1 MKLYHGGAIP
11 VPAPLPESPVGN
23 RPLDFGSG
31 FYTTTSLEQARR
43 WIRLRRE
50 QDAKFGKGVV
60 SRYVIDEAEIASSGL
75 KVLRFSKDNLDPWFD
90 FVMSNRHTK
99 SFAHDYDLV
108 IGPVANDKV
117 FVTLTLFE
125 QGIIDKF
132 MAIQQL
138 KTFVLWDQYLF
149 HTEKALKFL
158 HYEGTEE

>member
-1 MKLYHGGAIP
+1 MMLYHGGAVP
-11 VPAPLPESPVGN
+11 VPSPMPESPVGN

-31 FYTTTSLEQARR
+31 FYTTTSLKQAQR
-43 WIRLRRE
+43 WIGLRRE

-60 SRYVIDEAEIASSGL
+60 SRYAIDEAEIALSNL
-75 KVLRFSKDNLDPWFD
+75 KVLRCSKENLDPWFD

-99 SFAHDYDLV
+99 AFVHDYDLV

-158 HYEGTEE
+158 LYEGTEE

>member
-1 MKLYHGGAIP
+1 MRLYHGGAAAVP
-11 VPAPLPESPVGN
+11 VPLPVSPIRN

-50 QDAKFGKGVV
+50 QDTSFGNGVI
-60 SRYVIDEAEIASSGL
+60 SAYSIDEVRIAHTGL
-75 KVLRFSKDNLDPWFD
+75 KIKRFSNDDLEPWFD
-90 FVMSNRHTK
+90 FVVSNRHVK
-99 SFAHDYDLV
+99 SFEHDYDLI
-108 IGPVANDKV
+108 IGPVANDNV

-138 KTFVLWDQYLF
+138 KTYVLWDQYLF
-149 HTEKALKFL
+149 HTEKSLTYL
-158 HYEGTEE
+158 NYEGTVS

>member
-1 MKLYHGGAIP
+1 MMLYHGGSVAVP
-11 VPAPLPESPVGN
+11 VPLPMSPMRN

-43 WIRLRRE
+43 WIRLRSE
-50 QDAKFGKGVV
+50 QDKKFGNGVISV
-60 SRYVIDEAEIASSGL
+60 YSLDEVRVTDVGL
-75 KVLRFSKDNLDPWFD
+75 KIKRFSRDDLEPWFD
-90 FVMSNRHTK
+90 FVMSNRHVK
-99 SFAHDYDLV
+99 SFEHDYDMV

-149 HTEKALKFL
+149 HTAKSLMCL
-158 HYEGTEE
+158 NYEGTVS